1 MPIKKG
7 VGLLFLVLLFSG
19 SMFLT
24 FRFEQQSLFNRS
36 DINQDGIVN
45 NLDYFGVLD
54 NPAAGDFAE
63 IYSRAVIDPDG
74 DGNWTEQDK
83 TIIINAW
90 GSREGEKKYDRR
102 ADLFPDEMINQIDL
116 HMAQVEEKSQDQWL
130 GNPLKCM
137 NDLVRRAGWAKKVS
151 AERGFEK

>member
-7 VGLLFLVLLFSG
+7 VGLLFLTLLFSG
-19 SMFLT
+19 LMFLA
-24 FRFEQQSLFNRS
+24 FRFEEQGAIERS

-45 NLDYFGVLD
+45 NLDYFEAFD

-74 DGNWTEQDK
+74 DGSWTEQDK

-102 ADLFPDEMINQIDL
+102 ADLFPDGMINQIDL
-116 HMAQVEEKSQDQWL
+116 HMAQVAEKSQDQL
-130 GNPLKCM
+130 LSNPLKSM
-137 NDLVRRAGWAKKVS
+137 NDLVRKIGWA
-151 AERGFEK
+151 RRF